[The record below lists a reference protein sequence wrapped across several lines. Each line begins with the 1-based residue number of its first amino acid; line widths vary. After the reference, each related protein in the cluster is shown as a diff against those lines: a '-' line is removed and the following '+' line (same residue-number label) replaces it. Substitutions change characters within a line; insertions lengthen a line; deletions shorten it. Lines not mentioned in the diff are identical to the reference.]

1 MAYRRCLLRRGNLVD
16 RKCHPSFSYVLHS
29 DESKRERPDEK
40 SSSAGISSF
49 IQTRSFGSSVNGSVG
64 FGASSRHRML
74 SNTFVSP
81 CSGYNFCRYMS
92 TVNHGS
98 DKIDI
103 MTDVADVLADT
114 AMETVSSQAASVANE
129 VAIAAADSFLPV
141 KLLQYVID
149 AVHSYT
155 GLNW

>member
-1 MAYRRCLLRRGNLVD
+1 
-16 RKCHPSFSYVLHS
+16 
-29 DESKRERPDEK
+29 
-40 SSSAGISSF
+40 
-49 IQTRSFGSSVNGSVG
+49 
-64 FGASSRHRML
+64 
-74 SNTFVSP
+74 
-81 CSGYNFCRYMS
+81 MS

>member
-1 MAYRRCLLRRGNLVD
+1 MAYRRCLLIRGNLD
-16 RKCHPSFSYVLHS
+16 RKCHPSFSYVLHN
-29 DESKRERPDEK
+29 DERKRECPDEK
-40 SSSAGISSF
+40 SSSVGISNF
-49 IQTRSFGSSVNGSVG
+49 IQTRSFGSSLNESKG
-64 FGASSRHRML
+64 FGASSRDTML
-74 SNTFVSP
+74 SNRFLSP

-92 TVNHGS
+92 TVNQGS

-103 MTDVADVLADT
+103 MTDVADVLA
-114 AMETVSSQAASVANE
+114 ETTVEAAASQAPIVSE

-141 KLLQYVID
+141 QLLQYMID